1 MSTETQ
7 TEIIVLPTRGS
18 STRTHESEPNIL
30 QESEPN
36 QPQTKWL
43 YPKIFSAGVSFF
55 VAGVNDGSLGSLIPH
70 IIRSYDIGTNMVAVL
85 YGVTFFGWLFAAIS
99 NSFIVQHL
107 DLGAMLTL
115 GAALQILAHV
125 LRTWLPPFP
134 LYAVTFLL
142 ASLGQ
147 AFNDT
152 HSNTFVSSQHG
163 AHRWL
168 GFIHAMYMAGCLAGP
183 FVATAVASANIDSQ
197 WNLFYI
203 FPLGL
208 GVINLAFVTLSFHD
222 RMALGKQRREENS
235 NEVGS
240 TGKNALREIKATLST
255 PGVWLLSLFFFFFLG
270 AAITAGGWMVEYL
283 VKVRNGDVKD
293 MGYVPAGYYGG
304 GFLGRLILAEPTHRF
319 GERRMIFIYAVLCV
333 GLQLVFWLVPN
344 IITEAVAVSL
354 LGFFSGPFFATGI
367 SVGSKIFAPEIVSSA
382 IAFVFV
388 LGQIGGSIFPA
399 ITGIIAAQVGVKVLQ
414 PILVCL
420 LGAAGVSWLLLPK
433 DAELHRD

>member
-1 MSTETQ
+1 MSTQIETE
-7 TEIIVLPTRGS
+7 TIVLQARNSDTQS
-18 STRTHESEPNIL
+18 QEPGPDVL

-36 QPQTKWL
+36 QQQQTKWL

-55 VAGVNDGSLGSLIPH
+55 VAGVNDGSLGSLIPY

-85 YGVTFFGWLFAAIS
+85 YGVTFFGWFFAALS
-99 NSFIVQHL
+99 NSFIVRYL
-107 DLGAMLTL
+107 DLGALLSL

-147 AFNDT
+147 ALNDT
-152 HSNTFVSSQHG
+152 HANTFVSSQRG

-168 GFIHAMYMAGCLAGP
+168 GFIHAMYMAGCL
-183 FVATAVASANIDSQ
+183 SA
-197 WNLFYI
+197 
-203 FPLGL
+203 
-208 GVINLAFVTLSFHD
+208 LA
-222 RMALGKQRREENS
+222 
-235 NEVGS
+235 
-240 TGKNALREIKATLST
+240 GKNALREIKTTLST

-270 AAITAGGWMVEYL
+270 ASITAGGWMVEYL
-283 VKVRNGDVKD
+283 VKVRHGDVKD
-293 MGYVPAGYYGG
+293 MGYVPAGFYGG
-304 GFLGRLILAEPTHRF
+304 GFLGRLFLAEPTHRL

-354 LGFFSGPFFATGI
+354 LGLFSGPFFPTGI
-367 SVGSKIFAPEIVSSA
+367 SVGSKIFDPEIVSSG

-399 ITGIIAAQVGVKVLQ
+399 ITGVIAAQVGVKVLQ
-414 PILVCL
+414 PMLVGL
-420 LGAAGVSWLLLPK
+420 LCAAGVSWLFLPK
-433 DAELHRD
+433 DAALHRD